1 MKILLSPA
9 KRLDFES
16 DLFIN
21 AYSQPR
27 FLENSLEIVD
37 EARKLS
43 AMDLQGMMK
52 ISDELATLNQRRFQD
67 FSTPF
72 TPTNARQAVYAF
84 RGDAYYGL
92 DAPSLSDDDM
102 AFAQDHLRILSG
114 LYGLLRPLDLI
125 QPYRL
130 EMGTKFKNQRG
141 ANLYAFW
148 GDEITDALNEELA
161 DDKDPVVIN
170 LASNEYFKAIK
181 PKSLKGRI
189 ITPQFKEVK
198 DAVPKVMSVFAKRAR
213 GMMTRYIIQ
222 NKLED
227 VDDLRDFNEAGY
239 TFAPELSDADSWVF
253 TRPFVKKGS

>member
-1 MKILLSPA
+1 MKIVLSPA

-16 DLFIN
+16 DLFVN

-27 FLENSLEIVD
+27 FLDDSLEII
-37 EARKLS
+37 EGARKLS
-43 AMDLQGMMK
+43 TSELQGMMK
-52 ISDELATLNQRRFQD
+52 ISDELAALNHRRYQD

-72 TPTNARQAVYAF
+72 TPANARQAVYAF

-92 DAPSLSDDDM
+92 DAPTLSDDDM

-130 EMGTKFKNQRG
+130 EMGTKFRNARG
-141 ANLYAFW
+141 PNLYAFW
-148 GDEITDALNEELA
+148 GSDITDALNEEMA
-161 DDKDPVVIN
+161 SDKEPVLVN
-170 LASNEYFKAIK
+170 LASNEYFKAVK
-181 PKSLKGRI
+181 PKELKARI
-189 ITPQFKEVK
+189 ITPHFKEVK
-198 DAVPKVMSVFAKRAR
+198 EGVPKVMSVFAKRAR

-227 VDDLRDFNEAGY
+227 ADGLRDFTEVGY
-239 TFAPELSDADSWVF
+239 AFAPELSDRDNWVF
-253 TRPFVKKGS
+253 TRPFVKKG